1 MLPGQKTKGAHAD
14 ARGRSMMRRRRVACE
29 PRSKISCSHQRT
41 RSLLSRALG
50 KPLTHRPLHPLRVLP
65 SDFGDFSLLFPWDLA
80 GVDSQRWFP
89 YRCPGDLYVGKDIK
103 YPLDCDGG
111 EVGRARSQPRGG
123 SGLRHFRPLCRLPP
137 PGACFGSR
145 DITSSS
151 CPACVTA
158 DEDICREPLSPSL
171 RSALAGP

>member
-50 KPLTHRPLHPLRVLP
+50 KPLTHRPLHPLRVSCAPLGGGIL
-65 SDFGDFSLLFPWDLA
+65 DGDLA
-80 GVDSQRWFP
+80 GVDSQRPLVAHGLWFVRRP
-89 YRCPGDLYVGKDIK
+89 RYKVPLGL
-103 YPLDCDGG
+103 LDCDGG
-111 EVGRARSQPRGG
+111 EVGRARSQARGG
-123 SGLRHFRPLCRLPP
+123 SGLRHFRPLCRIPP

-158 DEDICREPLSPSL
+158 DEDICREPRSPSL

>member
-1 MLPGQKTKGAHAD
+1 
-14 ARGRSMMRRRRVACE
+14 MMRHRRVACE

-80 GVDSQRWFP
+80 GVDSQQRWFRGSLP
-89 YRCPGDLYVGKDIK
+89 LPTVCGLYVGQDIK
-103 YPLDCDGG
+103 YPLSSDGG

>member
-50 KPLTHRPLHPLRVLP
+50 KPLTHRPLHPLRVRLV
-65 SDFGDFSLLFPWDLA
+65 GDLA

-89 YRCPGDLYVGKDIK
+89 YLRVPLLVICTSAKDIK

-111 EVGRARSQPRGG
+111 EVGRARSQARGG
-123 SGLRHFRPLCRLPP
+123 SGLRHFRPLCRIPP

>member
-1 MLPGQKTKGAHAD
+1 
-14 ARGRSMMRRRRVACE
+14 MMRHRRVACE

-65 SDFGDFSLLFPWDLA
+65 SISRIRLLDVDLA
-80 GVDSQRWFP
+80 GVDSQRLWFVRRP
-89 YRCPGDLYVGKDIK
+89 RYKVPLQ
-103 YPLDCDGG
+103 LDCDGG

-158 DEDICREPLSPSL
+158 DEDICREPRSPSL

>member
-50 KPLTHRPLHPLRVLP
+50 KPLTHRPLHPLRVRLV
-65 SDFGDFSLLFPWDLA
+65 GDLA

-89 YRCPGDLYVGKDIK
+89 YRCCLWFV
-103 YPLDCDGG
+103 
-111 EVGRARSQPRGG
+111 R
-123 SGLRHFRPLCRLPP
+123 RPK
-137 PGACFGSR
+137 
-145 DITSSS
+145 I
-151 CPACVTA
+151 
-158 DEDICREPLSPSL
+158 
-171 RSALAGP
+171 

>member
-50 KPLTHRPLHPLRVLP
+50 KPLTHRPLHPL
-65 SDFGDFSLLFPWDLA
+65 FGGRWVVGLVGDLA

-89 YRCPGDLYVGKDIK
+89 YRCCLWFV
-103 YPLDCDGG
+103 
-111 EVGRARSQPRGG
+111 R
-123 SGLRHFRPLCRLPP
+123 RPK
-137 PGACFGSR
+137 
-145 DITSSS
+145 I
-151 CPACVTA
+151 
-158 DEDICREPLSPSL
+158 
-171 RSALAGP
+171 

>member
-50 KPLTHRPLHPLRVLP
+50 KPLTHRPLHPP
-65 SDFGDFSLLFPWDLA
+65 SCAPGWGFGGSRLTKMVPVPLLFVVCTSA
-80 GVDSQRWFP
+80 
-89 YRCPGDLYVGKDIK
+89 KDIK

-123 SGLRHFRPLCRLPP
+123 SGLRHFRPLCRIPP